1 VTFGGDELGL
11 RRERR
16 RLRAVV
22 ADDDEGM
29 RRLLAAVLELDGWE
43 VRCAADGDEAV
54 ALSEGYRPD
63 AVLLDVR
70 MPGTDGISA
79 LRRLRD
85 SRSGRPCAIVMV
97 SADDDPAA
105 LSEAAQAGCDD
116 YLLKPLAIEEM
127 SEHVMRL
134 VNEASQPAE

>member
-1 VTFGGDELGL
+1 VTYGGDELGL

-43 VRCAADGDEAV
+43 VRCASDGDEAV
-54 ALSEGYRPD
+54 SVSEGYLPD
-63 AVLLDVR
+63 AVFLDVR
-70 MPGTDGISA
+70 MPGSDGISA

-85 SRSGRPCAIVMV
+85 SKTGRPCAIVMV

-105 LSEAAQAGCDD
+105 VSEAAQAGCDD
-116 YLLKPLAIEEM
+116 YLLKPLAIDDV
-127 SEHVMRL
+127 SQHVLRL
-134 VNEASQPAE
+134 VNEATLPVE